1 MARAS
6 AIRRNIAD
14 VARRLLALLEE
25 SVGPANAVRILVA
38 EQVLPP
44 QSSAPATPLA
54 RAVSS
59 LGAGDGSRGSG
70 TFARVADYV
79 AALESQGRGEAALR
93 LLGNSQIGTSNP
105 ARKVLALITVE
116 FCLLTLILS
125 TLSIFVLPQFKAV
138 FEGFSMP
145 LPAFTRMAFAV
156 LGPASP
162 FLWLIVLALLIGFAW
177 RMLAGLLG
185 NALRPIDRLL
195 LWLPMAGTSLRRSN
209 GDRLAGWLG
218 FAPTDAPSQRTAVEA
233 AQAWF
238 ADDVLGREC
247 AQVLR
252 AADAGTDL
260 QTSLTRAQGFDD
272 AFHAAIAMPD
282 RADSLAALRARWR
295 NAQSTPEQRSGF
307 ALAVLQVLL
316 GLVVAA
322 VVIALYL
329 PIFKLGSIV
338 G

>member
-1 MARAS
+1 MASTS
-6 AIRRNIAD
+6 AVRRHIAD

-25 SVGPANAVRILVA
+25 SMAPANAVRILVA
-38 EQVLPP
+38 ESVLPP
-44 QSSAPATPLA
+44 QSGTPAAPLA
-54 RAVSS
+54 GAVTS
-59 LGAGDGSRGSG
+59 LIAGAGKSG
-70 TFARVADYV
+70 ALARVADYV
-79 AALESQGRGEAALR
+79 AALESRGCGEAALR
-93 LLGNSQIGTSNP
+93 LLGSAQIRGSNP
-105 ARKVLALITVE
+105 GRKVLVLVAVE
-116 FCLLTLILS
+116 FCLLVLILS

-145 LPAFTRMAFAV
+145 LPAFTRMAFAI

-185 NALRPIDRLL
+185 NALLPIDWLL
-195 LWLPMAGTSLRRSN
+195 LRLPLAGTSVRQSN

-218 FAPTDAPSQRTAVEA
+218 FAAADAPSQRTAVEA

-252 AADAGTDL
+252 AADAGKDVP
-260 QTSLTRAQGFDD
+260 TSLARAGGFDRE
-272 AFHAAIAMPD
+272 FHAAVALPD

-295 NAQSTPEQRSGF
+295 SARSLPEQRSGF
-307 ALAVLQVLL
+307 ALAVVQVLL
-316 GLVVAA
+316 GVVVAA
-322 VVIALYL
+322 IVIALYL